1 MLAKPPKKSRAMS
14 LPEAIVAGVDADSAT
29 GFGDEVLFA
38 AGQLRDIIRAAAASR
53 TFRMAPTRKVPRNPR
68 SPDPKSG
75 GHIVPRRRRDAKAL
89 KQGPAQRQF
98 IWHENGRDA
107 DEQLAES
114 VQNERR

>member
-38 AGQLRDIIRAAAASR
+38 AGQLRDIIRAVAASR

-68 SPDPKSG
+68 SSIKNSG
-75 GHIVPRRRRDAKAL
+75 MIVPTVAPKT
-89 KQGPAQRQF
+89 
-98 IWHENGRDA
+98 
-107 DEQLAES
+107 LAA
-114 VQNERR
+114 